1 MEKILQVA
9 PKELSFHLE
18 LNKPLVQTLK
28 LKNISEETLSF
39 KVKTTQPK
47 RYFVKP
53 NAAIIGAGKEIQVS
67 IVLQPLQELPP
78 DTNSCRDKFL
88 LQVIKVDKGVES
100 DVQSLWKNVS
110 PESLYQ
116 QKFRV
121 SFVAGDSPSQDD
133 LKTKKSDTSIA
144 STSSNPE
151 DNFESLKAENIGN
164 LRELSS
170 NATHMEKDSKGVTDA
185 FPGNEVQNKLAETG
199 TISKTTSPV
208 SGSVDELNIEERY
221 QLALDR
227 IGNLLKEKQT
237 YEAEL
242 AKLRSSLDEQMNK
255 DSEPTFQRKNSKN
268 KLSLSYLQIFIL
280 LVVSFLVGKI
290 F

>member
-9 PKELSFHLE
+9 PTELSFHLE

-28 LKNISEETLSF
+28 LKNISEETLAF

-78 DTNSCRDKFL
+78 DTNTCRDKFL

-100 DVQSLWKNVS
+100 DIQSLWKNVS
-110 PESLYQ
+110 PEALYQ

-121 SFVAGDSPSQDD
+121 SFVTGDSSAAND

-144 STSSNPE
+144 STSSNPD
-151 DNFESLKAENIGN
+151 DNFESLKAENMGN
-164 LRELSS
+164 LRELSG
-170 NATHMEKDSKGVTDA
+170 NATQMEKDSKGTTDT
-185 FPGNEVQNKLAETG
+185 FTGNEVQQKLAESG
-199 TISKTTSPV
+199 TISKKKSPV
-208 SGSVDELNIEERY
+208 SGSVEELNVEERY
-221 QLALDR
+221 QLALER
-227 IGNLLKEKQT
+227 ISNLLKEKQT

-242 AKLRSSLDEQMNK
+242 AKLRSSLDEQRNK
-255 DSEPTFQRKNSKN
+255 DSEPTLQQKKVMD

-280 LVVSFLVGKI
+280 LVVSFLLGKI